1 MRYKITHSKKV
12 KEEIYRDVVQP
23 DENNTLKF
31 TPFSLT
37 LSFESEDE
45 VKHFHDVVA
54 PLLAP
59 GNTHVFYMA
68 LFKAGLM
75 YLNPD
80 VSDKCLKG
88 HM

>member
-1 MRYKITHSKKV
+1 
-12 KEEIYRDVVQP
+12 
-23 DENNTLKF
+23 
-31 TPFSLT
+31 LT